1 MNLFGKITSG
11 LAVAALAGLPG
22 LGDVRPVGCSP
33 AACLLGRV
41 KHGTGWFLATLM
53 AIAMCGG
60 CGGSSHPAVSASTTS
75 SPSTTAPASTAMCT
89 TATLRVVGGDE
100 QGAVGNWAIP
110 ILFVN
115 DGQAA
120 CHLYGY
126 PGVSWITATGSQIG
140 PAAVR
145 ETSVSP
151 QLVTLQP
158 EQAAVAVVLQP
169 SRANQVASG
178 CAVTQA
184 AAITVYPPGNTA
196 AATVTTGGRN
206 WAAGLNWCSNGKAEA
221 TVDPVSVFQGRIPAA
236 APSCQPGQLSFA
248 LARDLGSLMQQ
259 PAAYFRFTSRSAQ
272 ACSLYGYP
280 GFELVDSSGQ
290 VISLRV
296 RHGLSYQILDPG
308 PQLVTLPPGATAYF
322 GFGWAD
328 VNQPAGTSAG
338 CVTAVAARAMP
349 PGTYQ
354 QLGAV
359 SHLSSLVC
367 AKMGGELTAVA
378 PGPAFTPSTP

>member
-1 MNLFGKITSG
+1 
-11 LAVAALAGLPG
+11 
-22 LGDVRPVGCSP
+22 
-33 AACLLGRV
+33 
-41 KHGTGWFLATLM
+41 
-53 AIAMCGG
+53 
-60 CGGSSHPAVSASTTS
+60 
-75 SPSTTAPASTAMCT
+75 MCT

-221 TVDPVSVFQGRIPAA
+221 TVNPVSVFQGRIPAA

-328 VNQPAGTSAG
+328 VNRPGRQRRLRDCRRRPGN
-338 CVTAVAARAMP
+338 AARHLPAARRRLAS
-349 PGTYQ
+349 
-354 QLGAV
+354 QLAGVRKDGRGAHGRGPRSRIHPV
-359 SHLSSLVC
+359 HPIAGSALSIRPT
-367 AKMGGELTAVA
+367 AKRRRLTS
-378 PGPAFTPSTP
+378 PA